1 MAKTFTPS
9 FVVPKAIAAAFVT
22 NNPLGENRVSAA
34 VQINMLAF
42 NNNTR
47 SIEATCSDKK
57 MRQCRVDRFQDQAK
71 LRALTKKLQA
81 ALAVADVSSNTT
93 LYTSSSSASALG
105 KVVKFTLGPA
115 RVVIKAGNSDQQVFA
130 IIRKLPEGYSAPTN
144 TITDGNTVFQDV
156 PNILAYGLIRVA
168 ASSTDPMNRI
178 DLRYL
183 QRGCVLRKGESVI
196 LQLLANAASTGATY
210 SALVEYQ
217 LH

>member
-81 ALAVADVSSNTT
+81 ALDDRTLVCFTAAGANDPNVWFFDIAD
-93 LYTSSSSASALG
+93 
-105 KVVKFTLGPA
+105 
-115 RVVIKAGNSDQQVFA
+115 
-130 IIRKLPEGYSAPTN
+130 
-144 TITDGNTVFQDV
+144 
-156 PNILAYGLIRVA
+156 A
-168 ASSTDPMNRI
+168 A
-178 DLRYL
+178 
-183 QRGCVLRKGESVI
+183 
-196 LQLLANAASTGATY
+196 
-210 SALVEYQ
+210 
-217 LH
+217 